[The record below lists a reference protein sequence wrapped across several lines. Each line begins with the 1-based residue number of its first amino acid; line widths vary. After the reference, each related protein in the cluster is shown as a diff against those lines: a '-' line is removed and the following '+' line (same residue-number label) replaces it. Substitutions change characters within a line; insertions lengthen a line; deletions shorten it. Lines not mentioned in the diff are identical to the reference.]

1 MEWIGY
7 ISTVLVLSSFLAS
20 DIRLLR
26 VLNSAGGLGWICYGL
41 TIGSNSVIIANIAI
55 VCINMYK
62 LHKENNNDEETNKR
76 SKARKGS

>member
-26 VLNSAGGLGWICYGL
+26 VLNSAGGVGWICYGI

-62 LHKENNNDEETNKR
+62 LHKENNSD
-76 SKARKGS
+76 KGRVQK

>member
-7 ISTVLVLSSFLAS
+7 ISTVLVLSSFLTS

-26 VLNSAGGLGWICYGL
+26 VLNSTGGVGWICYGI
-41 TIGSNSVIIANIAI
+41 TIGSSSVIIANIAI

-62 LHKENNNDEETNKR
+62 LHKENNSEKDRIQK
-76 SKARKGS
+76 